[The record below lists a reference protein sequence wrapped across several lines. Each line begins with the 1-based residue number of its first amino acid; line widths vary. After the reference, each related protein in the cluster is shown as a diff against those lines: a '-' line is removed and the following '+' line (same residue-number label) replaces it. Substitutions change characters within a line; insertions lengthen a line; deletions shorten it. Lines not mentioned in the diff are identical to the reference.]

1 MNNNYNNDSSSF
13 IYSVDLVYSNMNNIN
28 KDDDLI
34 TNDCINNKSKNASD
48 DNNNHNENE
57 NDDSNNDKKMSVIL
71 TLSLKWNKI
80 LPKGVK
86 RNQPKIII
94 NFVTIIAVK
103 KRRAIQNLSPKLMI
117 LSVRTLKRQMPKRQ
131 YSY

>member
-13 IYSVDLVYSNMNNIN
+13 IYSVDLVYPNMNNIN
-28 KDDDLI
+28 KGDDLI

-71 TLSLKWNKI
+71 TLSLK
-80 LPKGVK
+80 
-86 RNQPKIII
+86 
-94 NFVTIIAVK
+94 
-103 KRRAIQNLSPKLMI
+103 
-117 LSVRTLKRQMPKRQ
+117 
-131 YSY
+131 